1 MTSKKPVFFDASG
14 RRAARLS
21 ALGWAAAL
29 IGTVLAIG
37 FVASLVVARPVATVD
52 FPSRTYSA
60 PPKDLVKKAVAPGLL
75 RSAVRLATQA
85 QNRRLEARRLRRL
98 RASQP
103 SRVLPAILSPQKGRS
118 LSIGFYTNWDISGAS
133 FDSLKRN
140 LNHLDWVIPSWLALN
155 GPNLDFKVNIDQ
167 RSINY
172 MRAHKPGVAILPTVQ
187 NITQGKWD
195 GPGLAKLLADPVR
208 REKLANDIVK
218 ALAANKLQGVT
229 IDFENV
235 TKPAHP
241 DLETFLA
248 RLSQLFAPHGWII
261 VQAAPFDDGDWPY
274 QAYSQIVDYTMLM
287 AYDQADDSG
296 PAGAIAGQG
305 WYEKILDKRMRELPA
320 DSTIVALGS
329 YAYDWVNGG
338 RANVLGFHDA
348 MGAARDAGATVR
360 FDPDTNN
367 PHFGYREGDGTAH
380 DIWFLDAV
388 TVFNQIHAADHYRPA
403 GYALWR
409 LGSEDPTVVPLM
421 GQRYDLPA
429 PANLKY
435 IAADTED
442 VDLDGTQGEILRVE
456 ANPQPGL
463 RELQIEQSTGAIVD
477 EHYSS
482 LPTGFVIH
490 RVGQVANKLALT
502 FDDGPDPSWTPAIL
516 DILKAKHVQAS
527 FFVIGANMEAHPG
540 LVQRILAE
548 GHEIGNHTFTHPNLA
563 DTPLAAVRL
572 ELNATQLL
580 FEALTGRSMRMLR
593 PPYLG
598 DAEPSDADEIVPIVE
613 AQKLGYVT
621 VGTHVDT
628 LDWQEL
634 PVDKMMQLVE
644 KEVHDPNPDLRGN
657 IILMHDSGGDRTQT
671 IKLLPIL
678 IDRMRAEGYSFVP
691 VSQLGGFT
699 YDQVMPKL
707 PLTVMLYA
715 DRIVF
720 LTLSF
725 IGQFLYYCFIG
736 AIILGVARLLVL
748 CGLALLNYAM
758 GFRARVPDVA
768 HFGETVSVLIPAYNE
783 AKVIALTVERILSSD
798 YRNLEV
804 LVIDDGSADRTA
816 DVVRERFA
824 DEPRV
829 TLISIPNGGKAN
841 ALNMA
846 IRQAT
851 GTVVVALDA
860 DTQFNADTISRLVR
874 WFADPEIGAVA
885 GNAKV
890 GNRINMITRWQ
901 ALEYIVAQNLERRAL
916 AALDTITVVPG
927 AVGAWRREALL
938 ELGGFPAD
946 TLAEDQDLTIAI
958 QTVGYR
964 AVFDPTA
971 IAWTE
976 APATFGGLGKQRFRW
991 SFGTLQCLWKYRR
1004 ITFNPRFGELGM
1016 VALPQVWL
1024 FQIILTTL
1032 APVADLLV
1040 VWQLLG
1046 QWIAYKQHG
1055 SEFTDTDLKLIGV
1068 YYIVFIVVDLMAA
1081 MVGFLID
1088 RREDWKLLLW
1098 LPLQRFGYRQLM
1110 YYVVLRSIAM
1120 ALRGA
1125 VVGWGK
1131 LERHGTVKTGPAA
1144 RNNA

>member
-1 MTSKKPVFFDASG
+1 
-14 RRAARLS
+14 
-21 ALGWAAAL
+21 
-29 IGTVLAIG
+29 
-37 FVASLVVARPVATVD
+37 
-52 FPSRTYSA
+52 
-60 PPKDLVKKAVAPGLL
+60 
-75 RSAVRLATQA
+75 
-85 QNRRLEARRLRRL
+85 
-98 RASQP
+98 
-103 SRVLPAILSPQKGRS
+103 
-118 LSIGFYTNWDISGAS
+118 
-133 FDSLKRN
+133 
-140 LNHLDWVIPSWLALN
+140 
-155 GPNLDFKVNIDQ
+155 
-167 RSINY
+167 
-172 MRAHKPGVAILPTVQ
+172 
-187 NITQGKWD
+187 
-195 GPGLAKLLADPVR
+195 
-208 REKLANDIVK
+208 
-218 ALAANKLQGVT
+218 
-229 IDFENV
+229 
-235 TKPAHP
+235 
-241 DLETFLA
+241 
-248 RLSQLFAPHGWII
+248 
-261 VQAAPFDDGDWPY
+261 
-274 QAYSQIVDYTMLM
+274 
-287 AYDQADDSG
+287 
-296 PAGAIAGQG
+296 
-305 WYEKILDKRMRELPA
+305 
-320 DSTIVALGS
+320 
-329 YAYDWVNGG
+329 
-338 RANVLGFHDA
+338 
-348 MGAARDAGATVR
+348 
-360 FDPDTNN
+360 
-367 PHFGYREGDGTAH
+367 
-380 DIWFLDAV
+380 
-388 TVFNQIHAADHYRPA
+388 
-403 GYALWR
+403 
-409 LGSEDPTVVPLM
+409 
-421 GQRYDLPA
+421 
-429 PANLKY
+429 
-435 IAADTED
+435 
-442 VDLDGTQGEILRVE
+442 
-456 ANPQPGL
+456 
-463 RELQIEQSTGAIVD
+463 
-477 EHYSS
+477 
-482 LPTGFVIH
+482 
-490 RVGQVANKLALT
+490 
-502 FDDGPDPSWTPAIL
+502 
-516 DILKAKHVQAS
+516 
-527 FFVIGANMEAHPG
+527 
-540 LVQRILAE
+540 
-548 GHEIGNHTFTHPNLA
+548 
-563 DTPLAAVRL
+563 VRL
-572 ELNATQLL
+572 ELNATQRL

-613 AQKLGYVT
+613 AQKLGYIT
-621 VGTHVDT
+621 IGTHVDT

-634 PVDKMMQLVE
+634 PVEKMMKLVE

-657 IILMHDSGGDRTQT
+657 IILLSDSGGDRTQT

-748 CGLALLNYAM
+748 CGLALANRLT
-758 GFRARVPDVA
+758 GRRQPSPDVA
-768 HFGETVSVLIPAYNE
+768 HSGDTVSVLIPAYNE
-783 AKVIALTVERILSSD
+783 EKVIALTVDRILHSD

-816 DVVRERFA
+816 EVVRERFA
-824 DEPRV
+824 DDPRV

-841 ALNMA
+841 ALNLA

-860 DTQFNADTISRLVR
+860 DTQFNTDTISRLVR

-890 GNRINMITRWQ
+890 GNRINMVTRWQ

-927 AVGAWRREALL
+927 AVGAWRRAALL
-938 ELGGFPAD
+938 EMGGFPSD

-958 QTVGYR
+958 QAKGYR
-964 AVFDPTA
+964 AIFDPTA

-976 APATFGGLGKQRFRW
+976 APATFKGLGKQRFRW

-1004 ITFNPRFGELGM
+1004 ITFNPKYGELGM

-1040 VWQLLG
+1040 VWQLIG

-1055 SEFTDTDLKLIGV
+1055 SEFTDTDLKVMGI

-1081 MVGFLID
+1081 MVGFVID
-1088 RREDWKLLLW
+1088 RREDWKLLFW

-1144 RNNA
+1144 RNA